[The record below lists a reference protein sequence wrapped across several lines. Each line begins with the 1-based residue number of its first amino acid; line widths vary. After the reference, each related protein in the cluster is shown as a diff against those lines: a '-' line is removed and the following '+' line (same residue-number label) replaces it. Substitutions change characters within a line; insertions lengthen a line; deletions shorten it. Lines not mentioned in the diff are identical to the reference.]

1 MNDKQRR
8 RFERLLRGSDFGA
21 AHAESFPADNK
32 SGKALAN
39 LKTIITEIENLDASR
54 NTGASYARQG
64 TSIKGETR
72 AFLHEQLAII
82 KRTAKV
88 IGLDLPEV
96 KNKFRLPSGNIND
109 QTLLSIARSFHAE
122 ATPLKDKFIEYDLPV
137 DFLDALNRGI
147 SDFEKA
153 INQQN
158 TGAGARTSALHAIEA
173 ALERGETEMER
184 LDAAVRNKFRTDP
197 ATLAAWE
204 SAKRLER
211 APRSKNATSPA
222 PPAPKP

>member
-8 RFERLLRGSDFGA
+8 RFERLLRGSDFGT

-39 LKTIITEIENLDASR
+39 LQTIITEIENLDASR
-54 NTGASYARQG
+54 NTGASHARQG

-122 ATPLKDKFIEYDLPV
+122 ATPLKDKFIEYDLPA

-158 TGAGARTSALHAIEA
+158 TGAGARTAALHAIEA
-173 ALERGETEMER
+173 ALVRGETEMER

-211 APRSKNATSPA
+211 APRSKNAPSPA